1 MSEKMTT
8 RKRAKDWLAQAKSDL
23 DFIKSAFPAGHYSQI
38 CFLAQQSAEKAIKSI
53 AFFQGYEV
61 KGHSIVKI
69 AAALNYNGEI
79 ERAAK
84 LLDLY
89 YTTTRYPDALPAGAP
104 CDFFTKE
111 QAEEAIKLAEL
122 IFRRADDALK

>member
-23 DFIKSAFPAGHYSQI
+23 DFIKNALSGKHYSQI

-61 KGHSIVKI
+61 KGHSIAKI
-69 AAALNYNGEI
+69 AATLNYNGEI
-79 ERAAK
+79 EKAAK
-84 LLDLY
+84 MLDLY

-111 QAEEAIKLAEL
+111 QADEAVKFAEL
-122 IFRRADDALK
+122 IFNRASEELK